1 VPLLNTLKTKEQPL
15 ELVFPREGPI
25 HTSSQGMDGGIEEPL
40 APSLASLAVAGI
52 LCDVGDHSRI
62 ENALA
67 IVLGIKAGVEVE
79 IRTFRN

>member
-1 VPLLNTLKTKEQPL
+1 MPLLNTLKAQEHPL
-15 ELVFPREGPI
+15 ELVFPRKGPI
-25 HTSSQGMDGGIEEPL
+25 HTSSQGMNSCVEEPL

-52 LCDVGDHSRI
+52 LCDVGDHSCI

-79 IRTFRN
+79 IRPFQN